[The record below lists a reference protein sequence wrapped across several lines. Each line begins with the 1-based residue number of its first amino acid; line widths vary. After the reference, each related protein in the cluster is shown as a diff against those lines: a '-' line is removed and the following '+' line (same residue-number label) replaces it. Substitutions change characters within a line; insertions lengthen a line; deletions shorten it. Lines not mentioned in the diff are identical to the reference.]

1 MLTDQFF
8 GPMFNRM
15 MVDILVA
22 VLSGGA
28 IGLERQLRR
37 RPAGLRVCIIVTLT
51 TALFVTLGQAAAAPG
66 SDPVRIMSAIVT
78 GVGFLGGGVIF
89 SYSGR
94 VQGLT
99 TASLIWALAAIGMT
113 IGLGYPVTAIVA
125 TVLFMLLLLL
135 IDLAERRF
143 PWLMPETDADAD
155 DRK

>member
-22 VLSGGA
+22 VLCGGA

-143 PWLMPETDADAD
+143 PWLTPETDAD

>member
-8 GPMFNRM
+8 GPVFNQM
-15 MVDILVA
+15 MIDILVA
-22 VLSGGA
+22 VFCGGA

-51 TALFVTLGQAAAAPG
+51 TALFVTLGQAAAAEG
-66 SDPVRIMSAIVT
+66 SDPTRIMSAIVT

-125 TVLFMLLLLL
+125 TVVFMTLLLL

-143 PWLMPETDADAD
+143 PWLCPETDADV
-155 DRK
+155 RK